1 MVGPAEVTRLGGDV
15 VFIVSA
21 WATIGLLTCVRA
33 DFSPVQV
40 TGFLIHKDA
49 EGVTAALGINFRS
62 RVGCARGVE
71 VALRDAVAAV
81 LIHDDAQDSATQV
94 IGVSRGALGITV

>member
-1 MVGPAEVTRLGGDV
+1 MVGPAEVTRFGGDV

-49 EGVTAALGINFRS
+49 EGVTAALGINFRAG
-62 RVGCARGVE
+62 VGCARGVE
-71 VALRDAVAAV
+71 VVFGYVVAAV
-81 LIHDDAQDSATQV
+81 FIHDDA
-94 IGVSRGALGITV
+94 